1 MEGTKVVQCLEPTP
15 ILIEAC
21 PWTIRHT
28 RQKHD
33 GVVYSRCTWW
43 LKN

>member
-28 RQKHD
+28 R
-33 GVVYSRCTWW
+33 
-43 LKN
+43 